1 MIHQYTIKYNSGKV
15 KIEAQSLTEA
25 ARIFLL
31 SPDFDHSEKITIK
44 APHHGLGQSEQ
55 FITKDLMK
63 EIEDSQLK
71 KASQI
76 RDQIKDKKHNE
87 EAEKQTERIKEL
99 SKSFG
104 IQNPDANTDRLL
116 VQIIEIQQ
124 KQFSELKK
132 LNFKL
137 MMFWIF
143 LVVLPWLG
151 WLLMQ

>member
-1 MIHQYTIKYNSGKV
+1 MIHQYTIKHNSGKV
-15 KIEAQSLTEA
+15 KIEAQSLAEA

-44 APHHGLGQSEQ
+44 APYHGLGQSEQ

-63 EIEDSQLK
+63 EIEDSKLK

-76 RDQIKDKKHNE
+76 RDQIKDKKNNE
-87 EAEKQTERIKEL
+87 EAEKQTEKIKEL

-104 IQNPDANTDRLL
+104 IQNLDANTDKLL

-137 MMFWIF
+137 MMFWII
-143 LVVLPWLG
+143 LVVIPIVLSM
-151 WLLMQ
+151 MQ